1 LSKIDFSKGYEP
13 IENGSQ
19 VQEKIHSF
27 KHQLE
32 LIGGIDPETMEEY
45 KKVKERHDFLDEQ
58 SGDLKQ
64 SIKSLEELIL
74 DLDQNIKKQFDEGF
88 EKINTEFQ
96 QYFKILFNGG
106 SGKLIKLK
114 TEDEPK
120 PEEVQKEINGSEMTE
135 ETTEADLSAVPEQ
148 AGHAEE
154 EQEPE
159 DWIDLKKLKRSTI
172 YSGIDIQ
179 ATPPGKKLQNINMLS
194 GGEKAM
200 TSIALICAI
209 ISNNP
214 SPFVFL
220 DEVDAALDEAN
231 SIRFAQIIEKL
242 AQKTQFIVITHNRAT
257 MEKGNVLYGVTM
269 GDDGIS
275 KLLSI
280 KLEEGAQ
287 FVNR

>member
-1 LSKIDFSKGYEP
+1 
-13 IENGSQ
+13 
-19 VQEKIHSF
+19 
-27 KHQLE
+27 
-32 LIGGIDPETMEEY
+32 M
-45 KKVKERHDFLDEQ
+45 
-58 SGDLKQ
+58 
-64 SIKSLEELIL
+64 
-74 DLDQNIKKQFDEGF
+74 
-88 EKINTEFQ
+88 
-96 QYFKILFNGG
+96 
-106 SGKLIKLK
+106 
-114 TEDEPK
+114 
-120 PEEVQKEINGSEMTE
+120 
-135 ETTEADLSAVPEQ
+135 
-148 AGHAEE
+148 
-154 EQEPE
+154 
-159 DWIDLKKLKRSTI
+159 KKLKRSTI